1 FQQEEAV
8 NFNCFATVQN
18 FSNPEKVNGESFLA
32 PLYFDLDHEEDP
44 NVSKEDAIKL
54 IDFFTNELDLKE
66 SDIWVYFSGSKGFH
80 ILISSES
87 LGIEPRNDLHKIF
100 KHIAGYLIHRLEL
113 SSLDLVVYTNR
124 RMLRL

>member
-1 FQQEEAV
+1 MSNKKVKLTDFKYVDAWYSDQNGKTVPWKRIERSQVSNFQQEEAV

-66 SDIWVYFSGSKGFH
+66 
-80 ILISSES
+80 
-87 LGIEPRNDLHKIF
+87 
-100 KHIAGYLIHRLEL
+100 
-113 SSLDLVVYTNR
+113 
-124 RMLRL
+124 